1 MGQFASKQFIAHAA
15 IMFSNGEVVEG
26 TEYHKILSLS
36 HKIGYHGEHING
48 FTNSS
53 GEFVLPQD
61 AAVIAVASG
70 QVKTPLD
77 VLFPDDL
84 WPPLIVD

>member
-1 MGQFASKQFIAHAA
+1 MFITHAA

-26 TEYHKILSLS
+26 TEYQKILSLS
-36 HKIGYHGEHING
+36 HKIGMAGEHING

-61 AAVIAVASG
+61 AAMIAFEAG
-70 QVKTPLD
+70 QIKEQID